1 MTVIKPRVL
10 KRTGKRVYD
19 VRLRDPDG
27 KEYSQTF
34 DTKRAAQAYEAS
46 QKTDRRRGA
55 WVDPR
60 LADLTVGDVAERWL
74 ASNPAKRPNALATDQ
89 SNVRKHLAVWT
100 DRRIG
105 SVTPPDVQ
113 GLVNSWSHLAPR
125 TVRRQYGVLA
135 AVFAYAVEADW
146 LGRSPCRGVNL
157 PAIRSTRRMKL
168 DSEQVAAIAGATP
181 AQYRA
186 MVWLGAELGWRW
198 EEVTGLR
205 VRNLNLLTGTARV
218 TETNIRDRRG
228 RPVVGDPKSAA
239 SARTVALSPE
249 LVRLLA
255 DHLAARALTAAD
267 SERWVFEAP
276 KGGPL
281 YYSNWRLRVWLPA
294 VAKAGCQGAGF
305 HDLRRANATMMVA
318 NRVDL
323 KTAQARFGHS
333 DVRLTIGLYADALD
347 ERDRQAADLLGS
359 LLHGPRDGR
368 GMIREPGQRTEHQ

>member
-1 MTVIKPRVL
+1 MIKARML

-27 KEYSQTF
+27 NEYSRTF
-34 DTKRAAQAYEAS
+34 GTKREAQAYEAS
-46 QKTDRRRGA
+46 ERTDRRRGA

-60 LADLTVGDVAERWL
+60 LADLTVGEVAERWL

-89 SNVRKHLAVWT
+89 SNVRTHLAVWA

-105 SVTPPDVQ
+105 TVTPPDVQ

-135 AVFAYAVEADW
+135 SIFAYAVGADW
-146 LGRSPCRGVNL
+146 LGRSPCRGINL
-157 PAIRSTRRMKL
+157 PAVRSTRRMKL
-168 DSEQVAAIAGATP
+168 SREQVAGIADATP
-181 AQYRA
+181 PAYRA

-205 VRNLNLLTGTARV
+205 VRDLNLLTGAARV
-218 TETNIRDRRG
+218 TETNIRDGRG
-228 RPVVGDPKSAA
+228 RPVVGDPKSVA
-239 SARTVALSPE
+239 SARTVALSRE
-249 LVRLLA
+249 LVQVMA
-255 DHLAARALTAAD
+255 EHLAARGLTAAD
-267 SERWVFEAP
+267 PERWVFEAP
-276 KGGPL
+276 RGGPL
-281 YYSNWRLRVWLPA
+281 RYSNWRRRVWLPA
-294 VAKAGCQGAGF
+294 VKEAGCVGAGF

-318 NRVDL
+318 NRVDV

-333 DVRLTIGLYADALD
+333 DVRLTIGLYADAVD
-347 ERDRQAADLLGS
+347 ERDREAAAVLGS

-368 GMIREPGQRTEHQ
+368 GMVREAGRRTEHP